1 MKQLYKNTLEYI
13 FSKERIL
20 IYFNYSIA
28 FSLSLIFLVLAKNFN
43 LNNLEKYI
51 LTISISAVFSSIFY
65 SVAIKSIM
73 GNGLINIGL
82 SKKTSV
88 FLSFCIIFISAYLIS
103 TNNLLV
109 IFFFLS
115 LIFEIILNLSSIY
128 FIKNGKT
135 KNHSFLQLFNGLLK
149 ISILFVFINYTNN
162 VLSIIGIYYCI
173 CLFLF
178 LLFYKKLNFRF
189 TFNDKSFN
197 ITDLLF
203 VISGSLIF
211 QLDKIIGESK
221 LSVDDIF
228 LYYLIFKL
236 SSIFQILGN
245 ILTQPVRNKILIKG
259 LINKE
264 EIYEINFFIK
274 LILFGLIISNLIIY
288 LLFEFIFIN
297 YFYDYFNIYSLI
309 IFNIWSMIFILHTLN
324 GFYIDSLF
332 INGYSKKI
340 LFINIMVLIQ
350 QLLIFLYFH
359 SPVIWSISILIGQ
372 IILTFISLIFYEKYI
387 RNKLP
392 EY

>member
-1 MKQLYKNTLEYI
+1 MKQLYKNTLKYI

-20 IYFNYSIA
+20 IYFNYSVA
-28 FSLSLIFLVLAKNFN
+28 FSFSLIFLILAKNLN

-51 LTISISAVFSSIFY
+51 LIISISAVFSSIFY
-65 SVAIKSIM
+65 SVAMKSII

-82 SKKTSV
+82 SKKTLV

-103 TNNLLV
+103 RDKLLI

-115 LIFEIILNLSSIY
+115 VIFEIILNLSSIY

-149 ISILFVFINYTNN
+149 ISTLFFLINYTNDI
-162 VLSIIGIYYCI
+162 LDIIGIYYII
-173 CLFLF
+173 CLILF
-178 LLFYKKLNFRF
+178 FVFYKKLNLRF
-189 TFNDKSFN
+189 AFNEKSFN
-197 ITDLLF
+197 LTDLLF

-211 QLDKIIGESK
+211 QLDKIVGESK

-259 LINKE
+259 LIYKK

-274 LILFGLIISNLIIY
+274 LILFGLIISNLTIY
-288 LLFEFIFIN
+288 LLFEHIFIN
-297 YFYDYFNIYSLI
+297 FFDDYFNIYSLI
-309 IFNIWSMIFILHTLN
+309 IFNMWSVIFILHTLN

-340 LFINIMVLIQ
+340 LILNTVVLIQ
-350 QLLIFLYFH
+350 QFLIFLYFE
-359 SPVIWSISILIGQ
+359 SLIIWSISILIGQ
-372 IILTFISLIFYEKYI
+372 IILTFISLIFYDKYI
-387 RNKLP
+387 RNKHP